1 MPDLNFTDF
10 YPLWRL
16 SDVVA
21 TGTFNSHWNG
31 SYDRITL
38 KSKAYW
44 YPQHGG
50 CGQKIPSF
58 KLKPTPAL
66 PGPIASIETLGNGV
80 VYVLCSTIYPILYVG
95 ITDKG
100 LRKGIFGGGRFAHHM
115 RKLYASHASSTSHTA
130 GWPAHAIA
138 RYRDRVRIYAEPAQ
152 QTTPNGGTLIGGD
165 LVMAF
170 ASANTPWNPK
180 SHEGT
185 VLDSIRD
192 ANAWG
197 DLQVEILNTAGIS
210 REPANILVPNNLAQ
224 IAEQVRECQALP
236 DDQRLL
242 RLRTTERI
250 FS

>member
-100 LRKGIFGGGRFAHHM
+100 LRKGIFGGGVLRITCANSM
-115 RKLYASHASSTSHTA
+115 LLT
-130 GWPAHAIA
+130 
-138 RYRDRVRIYAEPAQ
+138 RVALV
-152 QTTPNGGTLIGGD
+152 TLRVGQR
-165 LVMAF
+165 
-170 ASANTPWNPK
+170 T
-180 SHEGT
+180 
-185 VLDSIRD
+185 
-192 ANAWG
+192 
-197 DLQVEILNTAGIS
+197 Q
-210 REPANILVPNNLAQ
+210 
-224 IAEQVRECQALP
+224 LP
-236 DDQRLL
+236 DIVTAFVSMRNQPNRQR
-242 RLRTTERI
+242 RTAAP
-250 FS
+250 